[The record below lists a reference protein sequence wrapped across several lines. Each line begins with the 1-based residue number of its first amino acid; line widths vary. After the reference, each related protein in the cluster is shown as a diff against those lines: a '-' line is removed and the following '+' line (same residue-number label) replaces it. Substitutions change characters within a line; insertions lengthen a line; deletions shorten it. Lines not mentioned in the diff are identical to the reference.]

1 MLFGVRDSVNRKGRA
16 YHICTSLERERER
29 ERERV
34 QKKLTLIS

>member
-29 ERERV
+29 EREFRRSS
-34 QKKLTLIS
+34 L